1 MGRGRGKGMAVCTVV
16 SACRGLGSG
25 VGMRARTVTPEVG
38 GWMEGGAG
46 QAGRHWKVNYRP
58 VVGGHLNGLGVLG
71 RVGGCLW
78 QGFGGKGVSIGEAW

>member
-46 QAGRHWKVNYRP
+46 QAGRHWKVI
-58 VVGGHLNGLGVLG
+58 GLWWGV
-71 RVGGCLW
+71 
-78 QGFGGKGVSIGEAW
+78 I